1 MTNNLLKLK
10 KDLKSFAKRCKDF
23 KYTDSALITFLIT
36 GALSFIVNNLFSEE
50 TDKSVENQK
59 QVISTSIE
67 NIHQKVKQTRKENNK
82 LLKKTNLELVQLME
96 QGDYVVKSP
105 WSNWQQGANE
115 FYNDW
120 KGVYKGR
127 GDKEEK
133 YSYNG
138 IYNRSKDI
146 YERAV
151 NPTSGKY
158 SLLGRSSNL
167 SSASS
172 SQRAGLE
179 NNSYGLVGVRPAVE
193 PIVGFEVNAAIYPKQ
208 VNKGRISIPAKV
220 ANTPAQPDVASFN
233 PTAPTISPITVSTTT
248 VTVTPKTVTK
258 EAPSSSPT
266 AAAINIPSVEPKTVV
281 PPTAPSKPTL
291 PAINPPVLSLQ
302 VRSNGNGQNTIAL
315 GNGGNNGSIEGVAT
329 TGGNFEVTRTGDQW
343 NYTYQ
348 NYSGVSPWGSVD
360 TNPWGMSIPI
370 NGTWSGKS
378 GSGVSSGQ
386 KGFLSMINYNGQAS
400 LSNNA
405 NFLYT
410 HALENASSD
419 MGEFIHLDV
428 HNFTPYATVRT
439 GLTTAGAT
447 GAIAI
452 LNDVENNLLVTTKQ
466 ANGNTY
472 TKDAIHSAF
481 NSGNIII
488 EGGNASL
495 TNTYT
500 HTYGFKDQLAANTGK
515 VIFQPYKDSSGNVFG
530 GYTGGFIVSND
541 VSGLTH
547 NIMYNSGTIENWTKN
562 ASIFGYDGQS
572 PKPLTTVNK
581 GTLKM
586 YGQDSAGIYIKRS
599 ARLNAIFNNP
609 IEFYGDNNVGLYI
622 PQTASGSTVEGDF
635 KVNFGAV
642 GVGNQNFT
650 TATVSGKTAG
660 NNITNMNVNPSG
672 SSTNI
677 EGGFGILSSAPVDL
691 TKHTINIYDK
701 TEGVVGVM
709 PLSNVLISLGTGA
722 ITLDSGTTGK
732 GNVGI
737 YVKSDKTG
745 AVKSSG
751 DVVVKNGIGNLAIVA
766 EGSSLPAGAT
776 NTVEVNKVTTTNTK
790 NSVIIYASDG
800 AKVKANELNVSGA
813 VVESDASLANK
824 KNTGAVYATGSGTTV
839 VVDRTTAP
847 GVGSENITVTGQAFT
862 DDATKYA
869 GFGLFADNGAIISA
883 KNNSIKVVNGGAGIA
898 SVGTGSKIDL
908 TGGSLDYNGTGYA
921 IYSTGNVDL
930 SNATVVLRGSST
942 GFQQDLSGTPT
953 VTTNS
958 GTSFRVESK
967 DVTLMNLKNVPSQV
981 KLTGLQSS
989 IAALTG
995 GFSVTAG
1002 TDPATSAPYAYT
1014 LATIDG
1020 LNDYRIDKDLDK
1032 QLATVPNASTTH
1044 PDEYNFTK
1052 TIVQR
1057 AKVNVDSG
1065 KIVTAHLDDNEMK
1078 AVGESSVIGLQMSSS
1093 QSANSNNETQ
1103 INLASGSTIDAD
1115 STDNKNTSV
1124 GLFINYG
1131 QVNTDNG
1138 SNIKVEQMTTNSPN
1152 KSSVG
1157 IFAVN
1162 GSEVFSKGNTTVGG
1176 DNSIGILGLSYRTD
1190 KTGTLVINEF
1200 GGKTG
1205 EGTVN
1210 VENTGKVSLDGKNA
1224 VGIYVQNN
1232 DTKNTTAVHSVKATN
1247 KSGGTVELT
1256 GNKSI
1261 GMEAIDADKIT
1272 NEGTIN
1278 VKGDG
1283 GVGMFAEL
1291 TEDTS
1296 ASPVT
1301 SKTSTKSTTITN
1313 ASTGTINVDDKTTNI
1328 RVGIF
1333 TKDNRVDI
1341 LNEGAINVGK
1351 NSYGIYGNNVE
1362 FKGADSKV
1370 NIDEGGVG
1378 VYSSIATYPGTAAD
1392 QKDAAVIIGNNT
1404 NFTISK
1410 NDSVGVFINNVSA
1423 NKKIDVTDN
1432 GGNFSVGEGSF
1443 GYVILGTNNGNNAG
1457 EVHFTNTNSGTVTLD
1472 KKSTYLYSENDNNK
1486 TTIVNNKDI
1495 TTSKDE
1501 TYVIYS
1507 AGTVTNNGILNLT
1520 SGLGNVGIY
1529 SIKGG
1534 TASNN
1539 AKIQVGGS
1547 DLTASPKLYGIGMAA
1562 GYYDSSAASPATSK
1576 STTGNIINK
1585 DKIEVTKD
1593 NSLGMYS
1600 SNTNSTGLNDST
1612 GIIEVSGKDAVGMFA
1627 DNNSKMTN
1635 KGNINVI
1642 ASILK
1647 AAPGATQQYA
1657 TAMRASKGSITG
1669 ASTVSKVINDASG
1682 KIKLKGTYNIGIFG
1696 DNADAE
1702 NNGAVITDTDV
1713 KNSIGIGGTGSDAT
1727 ITNNGTITLTASG
1740 DSQNTGFY
1748 LGNKA
1753 KGSTTS
1759 SSDINLS
1766 GDNAIGLYVD
1776 GKSEIT
1782 SYSGKATV
1790 NGDGGYGLVLNN
1802 NSKVTGG
1809 SGKIILKGTS
1819 GINSSSSGET
1829 VISTTP
1835 TLVKRGAAGIA
1846 ILDNS
1851 SKIIGDIDLTA
1862 DVSGTNS
1869 VGVYSKGSVSI
1880 DEANVKAYDG
1890 AVNFYSNG
1898 GSIEI
1903 GNSSGI
1909 STVVTGTGTKQGSL
1923 LFYSDPV
1930 NGGSFKLSSRV
1941 NASVEGGST
1950 NATRG
1955 TAFYY
1960 ANSGVA
1966 LGSYVPLNTS
1976 AISSWASSTFNNSL
1990 GNLYLDMKND
2000 SRLFLT
2006 EKIDIDLSNTVAT
2019 NLFSG
2024 LGVANSPHISGTN
2037 YRTFM
2042 LYHSKLNIDQA
2053 VNLDNTSDAYNKV
2066 ELASSQIINNN
2077 TITGTKANQVA
2088 MAQENDTTN
2097 PVITK
2102 LKNNGT
2108 INLSGANSTAIYN
2121 KAGEIEN
2128 TSAGKITVG
2137 DNSVGIYGIN
2147 NTDIK
2152 NDGKIAIGNSAT
2164 GIFYSD
2170 VFKDQ
2175 KTGVT
2180 TVYNTAKGLTNNGTI
2195 ETAGNDSVAMT
2206 YEPGNIGL
2214 NTVTFENKGTVKM
2227 TGDRNTAMF
2236 AKVSKDK
2243 VSYNTINSGTIT
2255 MGNSAS
2261 LNNPNVAMYTDST
2274 SDTIN
2279 PLINSGT
2286 ITVGN
2291 RAIGIFGY
2299 EAKNSGNITVGDE
2312 GIGIYSQGGNVS
2324 LTAGTMKTGG
2334 NEAVGVYTVG
2344 NNQTVVNTGTKFD
2357 VGSGSFGFVNVG
2369 SGNSVSSTVSDA
2381 NLNGDAVYIYSNDN
2395 TSSINNTTNIKAVGT
2410 SNPGKNYGIYAAGN
2424 VLNSGN
2430 IDFSNGVGNIGIYS
2444 IKGGNARNTGIIT
2457 VGDSDTTNSLYGIG
2471 MAAGYSTTDTGNII
2485 NDGTINVNGKN
2496 SIGMYASGKESI
2508 ATNNGNIILNKNGAI
2523 GMYVE
2528 TEAKAVNNGTIS
2540 TGVSGLL
2547 NPVGVV
2553 LGKGST
2559 LTNNGSINLNGTGAA
2574 GVYLKGGIIANYG
2587 TINVSGS
2594 GSVQVNDSSNKPTTK
2609 TIGGVL
2615 ITAPSG
2621 AQTAT
2626 ITLNGVPQTPTLVT
2640 TTQQN
2645 KISVD
2650 ASSIGLYV
2658 NTSGVDYTNA
2668 INNLGALTSEADLI
2682 IGAEAARST
2691 VSKYIQISGNSK
2703 ILDQYNNVIKTG
2715 GVSTWN
2721 VYSGSLT
2728 WTSTV
2733 TLDPSTGAIAN
2744 VYMAK
2749 IPYTEWTSNSKVTP
2763 TKVTDTYNFA
2773 DGLEQ
2778 RYGVEALGTR
2788 ENQLFQKL
2796 NSIGNNEEILLY
2808 QAFDEMMGHQYANVQ
2823 QRINTTGNLLD
2834 KEFKY
2839 LKHDWRNPS
2848 KQNNKIKAF
2857 GIRDEYNT
2865 DTAGIIDYTSNA
2877 YGVAY
2882 VHEDEKIKMG
2892 NSSGWYAG
2900 AVTNRFKF
2908 KDIGRSKEDQ
2918 TMIKAG
2924 IFKTMSPKKDYNG
2937 ALQWTIGGDVFA
2949 GINNMKRRYLVVDD
2963 IFQAKS
2969 NYNSY
2974 GAALKNELG
2983 YDIRMSERTH
2993 LRPYGA
2999 LKMEYGRFDSIKEDS
3014 GEMRLQV
3021 KGNDYFSVKP
3031 EAGLEFK
3038 YVQPLAVRTNLTV
3051 GVTAAYENELGKVGN
3066 VNNEAK
3072 VRYTNAD
3079 WFGIRGEKDDR
3090 RGSGKFDL
3098 NIGVDNTRFGVTVN
3112 AGYDTKGNNVRG
3124 GIGFRAIY

>member
-23 KYTDSALITFLIT
+23 KYTDSALIAFLIT

-50 TDKSVENQK
+50 SDKSIENQK
-59 QVISTSIE
+59 QVISTSITD
-67 NIHQKVKQTRKENNK
+67 IHQKVKQTRKENNK

-120 KGVYKGR
+120 KGIYKGR
-127 GDKEEK
+127 GDKDEK

-233 PTAPTISPITVSTTT
+233 PTAPTISPITVSTAT

-258 EAPSSSPT
+258 EAPTSSPS
-266 AAAINIPSVEPKTVV
+266 AAAINTPTFIPSVIPVPSPPSTPNSPSITVLD
-281 PPTAPSKPTL
+281 PPDLAFNGTGFGQGPYPSTNQSSLTVENYRTYNTTAPVYVTYNANSRTMTGGSIQVTLDNGTAGTTLNPGTSSSQGVYLINDAADHSSKISGDYDITR
-291 PAINPPVLSLQ
+291 ASD
-302 VRSNGNGQNTIAL
+302 L
-315 GNGGNNGSIEGVAT
+315 GNGTLYFVSLNPYEIGRNGSTDGVYEFAGNLTLHGHNNPSSSNVLLGFEHQLLANDGGGGSHFANVESGAVTSILKNTGNITLQDGYNLVGIQIDTEYGPGSNGYFRKQPQTINDGKITINSQRSIGIDYGYYIGASPNTKLTVGNIEVNGKNNYGFRMKSYSNDTYYDLTDVTGGTGKKVTVKGTNNVGISIAQGTSTGDPLSKVTGLSVEVGGTGNIGFLRNSQGNYANTNAMVLNSTSTGSTFNFSSDATESALVRSDKNEIKFDRDVTVGTTGSKNTLLQAGKTGTVRLAIGRTATAISSDEFYGMTAGSFPSSGTGTSGATVINDGKLNISGNKSIAMAIDENNSGENNGTITFNGKNT
-329 TGGNFEVTRTGDQW
+329 
-343 NYTYQ
+343 
-348 NYSGVSPWGSVD
+348 SGIY
-360 TNPWGMSIPI
+360 N
-370 NGTWSGKS
+370 
-378 GSGVSSGQ
+378 
-386 KGFLSMINYNGQAS
+386 KG
-400 LSNNA
+400 
-405 NFLYT
+405 
-410 HALENASSD
+410 
-419 MGEFIHLDV
+419 
-428 HNFTPYATVRT
+428 
-439 GLTTAGAT
+439 
-447 GAIAI
+447 
-452 LNDVENNLLVTTKQ
+452 
-466 ANGNTY
+466 TY
-472 TKDAIHSAF
+472 TQSA
-481 NSGNIII
+481 G
-488 EGGNASL
+488 ASL
-495 TNTYT
+495 TITGKNNTSIY
-500 HTYGFKDQLAANTGK
+500 NTGTMTLNGTTS
-515 VIFQPYKDSSGNVFG
+515 ITGTDNSTGIYSSGG
-530 GYTGGFIVSND
+530 TVSRLA
-541 VSGLTH
+541 SSPLTI
-547 NIMYNSGTIENWTKN
+547 NLSN
-562 ASIFGYDGQS
+562 AS
-572 PKPLTTVNK
+572 K
-581 GTLKM
+581 GTGMGVYAENGANINL
-586 YGQDSAGIYIKRS
+586 
-599 ARLNAIFNNP
+599 
-609 IEFYGDNNVGLYI
+609 
-622 PQTASGSTVEGDF
+622 EG
-635 KVNFGAV
+635 A
-642 GVGNQNFT
+642 
-650 TATVSGKTAG
+650 
-660 NNITNMNVNPSG
+660 NIT
-672 SSTNI
+672 
-677 EGGFGILSSAPVDL
+677 
-691 TKHTINIYDK
+691 
-701 TEGVVGVM
+701 
-709 PLSNVLISLGTGA
+709 
-722 ITLDSGTTGK
+722 
-732 GNVGI
+732 
-737 YVKSDKTG
+737 
-745 AVKSSG
+745 
-751 DVVVKNGIGNLAIVA
+751 VKNGSAGVVA
-766 EGSSLPAGAT
+766 
-776 NTVEVNKVTTTNTK
+776 
-790 NSVIIYASDG
+790 DH
-800 AKVKANELNVSGA
+800 
-813 VVESDASLANK
+813 
-824 KNTGAVYATGSGTTV
+824 
-839 VVDRTTAP
+839 
-847 GVGSENITVTGQAFT
+847 
-862 DDATKYA
+862 
-869 GFGLFADNGAIISA
+869 
-883 KNNSIKVVNGGAGIA
+883 
-898 SVGTGSKIDL
+898 
-908 TGGSLDYNGTGYA
+908 
-921 IYSTGNVDL
+921 ST
-930 SNATVVLRGSST
+930 
-942 GFQQDLSGTPT
+942 
-953 VTTNS
+953 
-958 GTSFRVESK
+958 
-967 DVTLMNLKNVPSQV
+967 MNLKNGSVDYEGEGYAVYSPNSGSV
-981 KLTGLQSS
+981 NLTNSTITLRGKAVGFEVDKTKSSTTGMTVNVFSNNATVGVLKNYNSDTVNLTGLDASF
-989 IAALTG
+989 LGLLG
-995 GFSVTAG
+995 GTINT
-1002 TDPATSAPYAYT
+1002 TDPSGTTYT
-1014 LATIDG
+1014 GYKLGSVDG
-1020 LNDYRIDKDLDK
+1020 LGTFKIDKDLDK
-1032 QLATVPNASTTH
+1032 SKSITGAAVIDNDVTSYVKRL
-1044 PDEYNFTK
+1044 
-1052 TIVQR
+1052 ILRR
-1057 AKVNVDSG
+1057 AKLEVESGKNVYSYLNSSDLIDIDAQNVVGLDISSSSAATSNSETKIILNSGSSVNADRTDSG
-1065 KIVTAHLDDNEMK
+1065 NGGI
-1078 AVGESSVIGLQMSSS
+1078 
-1093 QSANSNNETQ
+1093 
-1103 INLASGSTIDAD
+1103 
-1115 STDNKNTSV
+1115 

-1131 QVNTDNG
+1131 QIDTDSG
-1138 SNIKVEQMTTNSPN
+1138 SNINVEKLTTNSAN
-1152 KSSVG
+1152 NNAVG

-1256 GNKSI
+1256 GDKSI

-1313 ASTGTINVDDKTTNI
+1313 ASTGTINVDDKTNDI

-1333 TKDNRVDI
+1333 TKDNRVDV

-1351 NSYGIYGNNVE
+1351 GSYGIYGNNVE

-1378 VYSSIATYPGTAAD
+1378 VYSSVATYPGATAD
-1392 QKDAAVIIGNNT
+1392 EKDATVTVGNGT
-1404 NFTISK
+1404 NFTIAK

-1443 GYVILGTNNGNNAG
+1443 GYVILGANGGKSAG
-1457 EVHFTNTNSGTVTLD
+1457 EVHFTNANSGTVTLD
-1472 KKSTYLYSENDNNK
+1472 KKSTYLYSENDNSK
-1486 TTIVNNKDI
+1486 TTITNNKDI
-1495 TTSKDE
+1495 TTSNNE

-1642 ASILK
+1642 ASIPK
-1647 AAPGATQQYA
+1647 AAPSATQQYA

-1846 ILDNS
+1846 ILDNF

-1898 GSIEI
+1898 GSVEI

-2053 VNLDNTSDAYNKV
+2053 VNLDNANDAYNKV

-2088 MAQENDTTN
+2088 MAQENDTAN

-2180 TVYNTAKGLTNNGTI
+2180 TVYNTAKDLTNNGTI

-2243 VSYNTINSGTIT
+2243 VSYNTINSGTII

-2395 TSSINNTTNIKAVGT
+2395 TSSINNTTNIKAAGT

-2496 SIGMYASGKESI
+2496 SIGMYASGKESV

-2691 VSKYIQISGNSK
+2691 ASKYIQISGNSK

-2908 KDIGRSKEDQ
+2908 KDIGRSREDQ

-2949 GINNMKRRYLVVDD
+2949 GINNMKRKYLVVDD

-2999 LKMEYGRFDSIKEDS
+2999 LKMEYGRFDNIKEDS

-3031 EAGLEFK
+3031 EAGVEFK

-3051 GVTAAYENELGKVGN
+3051 GVTAAYENELGKVGD
-3066 VNNEAK
+3066 VNNQGK

-3090 RGSGKFDL
+3090 SGSGKFDL